1 MFRLSVFFVLLS
13 LSFHAQAL
21 TFKSGEKI
29 NTSKEV
35 SWDDVSKKVGEYP
48 IDFEADIVF
57 DPKSNRQHYQFRDFI
72 ATPFRNLVVPKD
84 FTLID
89 DYEKFIS
96 FHYDIYYNQVPDS
109 TGEIERLGKGVD
121 VEKCVHD
128 LGNTLSVT
136 SITGTEIIIADAA
149 PPRELDLVDV
159 GWMCGL
165 MLHQRFLHN
174 PTRGINAYKEI
185 HKAWL
190 KNGRIA
196 NIDKVMRR
204 LPKTI
209 RRVGDYSYLVQS
221 IVTRVMGH
229 YVFYHRDYNYDD
241 DTHNEIISMMEQFF
255 LKFNIYETFSKIGTH
270 QSKICNLKST
280 FNLVPGSNDYCGSN
294 AFRMAVAAILFGLE
308 FENQKIFD
316 AGIRYLEIK
325 LATFNKDA
333 IYAAHAQ
340 RGCQALA
347 YSQQMV
353 PMSEMLQFAFQKAFN
368 IDFMTIKNIN
378 GVTPLDVY
386 KRQWELAHEPLILEK
401 YVQGKGQG
409 TCGNWDRTF
418 KEAIDAVKKNKG
430 AYKNLWG
437 AWTKR
442 NHLLDAPS
450 FAMRAFPDKFE
461 LYNDMWTL
469 DRMRR
474 DVAKGKDNLSVET
487 YFFRVATVFIEQSDY
502 RVAREK
508 REKEK
513 RLKAERKKEEQRLA
527 AEQARLEEEQRKE
540 EERLAAKLAE
550 EKKKRFD
557 AITGDYF
564 VELTQEKNGQ
574 KLNWGRVPI
583 FVNGDILEISSPFPD
598 ETQPHLKSLN
608 PKFDDRGI
616 LQLNGHWRM
625 APAGHQCMAF
635 SIDLLNETEA
645 INQCD
650 ASGHKTKLNFR
661 RIQ

>member
-1 MFRLSVFFVLLS
+1 MFRLSLFFVLLS
-13 LSFHAQAL
+13 LSFHAHAL
-21 TFKSGEKI
+21 TFKSGEPI
-29 NTSKEV
+29 SKSSEV
-35 SWDDVSKKVGEYP
+35 SWDILSKQVGEYP

-89 DYEKFIS
+89 DYEKFIG
-96 FHYDIYYNQVPDS
+96 FHYNIYYNQVPDS

-121 VEKCVHD
+121 VDKCAYD

-136 SITGTEIIIADAA
+136 SITGFEPTISKSARPGAVKI
-149 PPRELDLVDV
+149 VGM

-174 PTRGINAYKEI
+174 PKRGINAYKEI

-204 LPKTI
+204 LPKTK
-209 RRVGDYSYLVQS
+209 RRVGDYSYYVQS

-229 YVFYHRDYNYDD
+229 YVFYHRDYHYDE
-241 DTHNEIISMMEQFF
+241 DTHKKIISMIEQFY
-255 LKFNIYETFSKIGTH
+255 LKFNLYETYSKTGNKY
-270 QSKICNLKST
+270 SKLCNLKST

-325 LATFNKDA
+325 LATFNKHA

-368 IDFMTIKNIN
+368 IDFMNVKNIN

-386 KRQWELAHEPLILEK
+386 KRQWELAHDPVILEK

-430 AYKNLWG
+430 ANKNLWG

-450 FAMRAFPDKFE
+450 FAMKAFPKKFE

-474 DVAKGKDNLSVET
+474 DVSKGKDHLSVET
-487 YFFRVATVFIEQSDY
+487 YFFRIATGFIEQSDY
-502 RVAREK
+502 RMAREK

-513 RLKAERKKEEQRLA
+513 RLKAERQKEEQRLA
-527 AEQARLEEEQRKE
+527 AEQARIEEERQKE
-540 EERLAAKLAE
+540 EERLAARRAE
-550 EKKKRFD
+550 EKKKQFD
-557 AITGDYF
+557 AIKGSYF
-564 VELTQEKNGQ
+564 VELTQEKHGR
-574 KLNWGRVPI
+574 KLNWGRVKI
-583 FVNGDILEISSPFPD
+583 VVNGDDLEISSHFPD

-608 PKFDDRGI
+608 PKFDDAAI
-616 LQLNGHWRM
+616 LQLNGKWRM

-650 ASGHKTKLNFR
+650 ASGHKTKLSFR
-661 RIQ
+661 RIR